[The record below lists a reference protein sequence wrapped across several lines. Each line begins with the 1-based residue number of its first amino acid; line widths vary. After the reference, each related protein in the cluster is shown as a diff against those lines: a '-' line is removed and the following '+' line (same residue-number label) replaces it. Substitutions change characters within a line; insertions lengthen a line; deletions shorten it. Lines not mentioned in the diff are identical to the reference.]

1 MNKKTMAD
9 DLDPLSGFEDS
20 MELLNDWADE
30 QMELFNSWA
39 EIDRMELVLLSSWAD
54 ADLDL
59 DKYID
64 EDLDRDAFMR
74 CRLGR

>member
-20 MELLNDWADE
+20 MEL
-30 QMELFNSWA
+30 FNSWA
-39 EIDRMELVLLSSWAD
+39 EIDRMELLLLSSWAD

-74 CRLGR
+74 CRLRR